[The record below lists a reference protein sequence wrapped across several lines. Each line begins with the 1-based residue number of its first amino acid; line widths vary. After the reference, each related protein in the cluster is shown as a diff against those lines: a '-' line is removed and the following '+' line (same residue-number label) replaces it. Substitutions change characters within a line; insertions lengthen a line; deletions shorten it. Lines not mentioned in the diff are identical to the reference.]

1 MDRSLKYY
9 KVLEKELRKKNGQK
23 KKENFSLLQER
34 AKLMEYA
41 KRCFQ
46 YNMYP
51 QGVEAL
57 IQASVLG
64 ESEASFLV
72 GTCYEKGIGVE
83 KDLGRAYDY
92 YKVAAENDD
101 PRALEILGAAYLSGH
116 PYQKDE
122 QRGIELY
129 EKAALSGNKRCQK
142 HLADLFQEGKL
153 VQKDVRIAKY
163 FLNLYQKK

>member
-1 MDRSLKYY
+1 MERSVKYY
-9 KVLEKELRKKNGQK
+9 KALEKQLRKKQGQK
-23 KKENFSLLQER
+23 KKEGFSLLEER

-46 YNMYP
+46 NNMYP
-51 QGVEAL
+51 HGVEAL
-57 IQASVLG
+57 IRASVLG
-64 ESEASFLV
+64 GSEASFLV

-83 KDLGRAYDY
+83 KDLERAFDY

-101 PRALEILGAAYLSGH
+101 PRALEILGTAYLSGH

-142 HLADLFQEGKL
+142 YLADLFQEGEQ
-153 VQKDVRIAKY
+153 VQKDERIAKY
-163 FLNLYQKK
+163 FLSLFQKR